1 MFAAAPRAAMRLL
14 IVEDHP
20 IYLEGLRYIL
30 EDLHSNLELMY
41 AESAADANAY
51 LAQDRHIDLVILDL
65 GIPDGGG
72 LAVLNYIGGQ
82 NLFIPAVVLSASE
95 DPSDV
100 QRVMHAGASGFISKA
115 SGRQEILSGLRTVIS
130 GEQTLPAFYSACSA
144 SQSLAPDL
152 TPRQQQVL
160 KLVCDG
166 LPNKRICQE
175 LGLSEHTVKSHMKA
189 LFALL
194 NVHNRTECMRVALEW
209 RLLED

>member
-1 MFAAAPRAAMRLL
+1 MFAAASCAAMRLL

-41 AESAADANAY
+41 AESAADATAY
-51 LAQDRHIDLVILDL
+51 LAKERHIDLVILDL
-65 GIPDGGG
+65 SIPDGGG
-72 LAVLNYIGGQ
+72 LSVLNYIESQ
-82 NLFIPAVVLSASE
+82 NLFVPAVVLSATE

-100 QRVMHAGASGFISKA
+100 QRVMNAGASGFISKA
-115 SGRQEILSGLRTVIS
+115 SGRQEILSGLRTVMS
-130 GEQTLPAFYSACSA
+130 GEQTLPSFFSKYSAA
-144 SQSLAPDL
+144 QSRVPDL
-152 TPRQQQVL
+152 TPRQKQVL